1 VHDPIAAGRRLAL
14 NAVAIQAIVAVP
26 VALAFL
32 AQGPRHALA
41 AGVGGLAVVLGNAL
55 AANTALAGIVPARV
69 ALGRLLLGLLSKWVV
84 AITIFAMGLAV
95 WRLPPLPMLVGLSAG
110 LLAYLL
116 ALNFVASN
124 CKRTTSDS
132 NKFETQGSTR
142 DR

>member
-1 VHDPIAAGRRLAL
+1 MHDPIAAGRRLAL
-14 NAVAIQAIVAVP
+14 TAVAIQAIVAVP

-41 AGVGGLAVVLGNAL
+41 AGVGGLAMVIGNAL

-84 AITIFAMGLAV
+84 AISMFAIGLAV
-95 WRLPPLPMLVGLSAG
+95 WRLPPLPMLVGLGAG

-116 ALNFVASN
+116 ALNFVAPRQ
-124 CKRTTSDS
+124 KRTTPDS
-132 NKFETQGSTR
+132 
-142 DR
+142 

>member
-1 VHDPIAAGRRLAL
+1 MHDPIAAGRRLAL

-41 AGVGGLAVVLGNAL
+41 AGVGGFAMVLGNAL

-69 ALGRLLLGLLSKWVV
+69 ALVRLLLGLVSKWIV
-84 AITIFAMGLAV
+84 AISVFAMGLAV

-110 LLAYLL
+110 LLTYLL
-116 ALNFVASN
+116 ALNFVTSN
-124 CKRTTSDS
+124 RKRSTS
-132 NKFETQGSTR
+132 ETQGLTR